1 MDSFK
6 EQIIK
11 KENTSKDTT
20 MRFLIAFASVALG
33 FGIIM
38 FAVMFRAFLPIAFFL
53 AGLSV
58 YGGVHLIRNLEL
70 EYEYIFTNGDL
81 DVDKVIAA
89 RSRKHLITLKVNDA
103 TDIGEYNGGA
113 DGDRTVV
120 IASAMN
126 SDMKDWFLDVKH
138 PDHGDTRLI
147 FTPNEDMLRV
157 IKTHLPRNL
166 RNKVNVPDKPA
177 EDFE

>member
-11 KENTSKDTT
+11 KENTGRDTT
-20 MRFLIAFASVALG
+20 MRFLIAFASVALA
-33 FGIIM
+33 FAIIM
-38 FAVMFRAFLPIAFFL
+38 FAIMFRSFLPIAFFL
-53 AGLSV
+53 GGLAI
-58 YGGVHLIRNLEL
+58 YGGLHFIRNLDL

-89 RSRKHLITLKVNDA
+89 RSRKHLVTLKVNDA
-103 TDIGEYNGGA
+103 TDIGEYDGGSC
-113 DGDRTVV
+113 DKTVV
-120 IASAMN
+120 MASAMN

-138 PDHGDTRLI
+138 PEHGDTRLI
-147 FTPNEDMLRV
+147 FTPNDDMLRI
-157 IKTHLPRNL
+157 IKTHQPRNL
-166 RNKVNVPDKPA
+166 RNQVNVADKPA